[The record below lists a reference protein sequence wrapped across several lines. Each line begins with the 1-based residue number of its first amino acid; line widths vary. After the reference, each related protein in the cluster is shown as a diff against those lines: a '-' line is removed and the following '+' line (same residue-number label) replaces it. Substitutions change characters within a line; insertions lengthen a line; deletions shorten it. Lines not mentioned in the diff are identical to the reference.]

1 VVNIV
6 NNDAQ
11 IKQYF
16 ENAQG
21 IQRKLTPLTAKE
33 NYFKSLQNMQLGLGY
48 SLEGETGFQQIG
60 QFGRFYG
67 LASYSYLNTSTGK
80 NQQDLLAFNGWMWK
94 LVEYGFIITRV
105 SGNTSWGWKHYYS
118 TSAGQ
123 FRFEIIQGGAV
134 VFSQNLGSGLEELPY
149 NIDNLIVAINASGI
163 FTAAYTTTPS
173 AISNA
178 NQTVI
183 GPNPIISVDSSR
195 LNANVGDYLTFYNY
209 YNSFNPGVFLNRN
222 SLSQALVTAKTSST
236 ISLQYPGYIQLVNN
250 QGLGLASIPAAN
262 IPLQEVAADTN
273 NTKTIPFHSWTKV
286 ISALDFTPTTAWT
299 GIVALGTDIYA
310 TAYDDDVYKQFNL
323 GGEFGKFGFGFQ
335 TRNWNGIDILSSNVY
350 ACLENGDIY
359 RQLNGAGAWAP
370 LNQTSRAW
378 RALGAQGADMY
389 ACVTNGDIYQ
399 QFGGA
404 GNFIALGQTSRNWA
418 GLTQLGDFLYASV
431 NNGDIYKAYRKINP
445 LAALN
450 QTLRDWYGMTV
461 NGNNVY
467 AADNGGDIYMQ
478 TNGTGN
484 FNALSQTSR
493 NWSGMATLSG
503 NVYAADN
510 GGDIYMQT
518 NGTGNFNALSQ
529 TSRNWQ
535 CMGAFDGQVYASGD
549 NLPIYVQKN
558 GTGNFITTGSTSQTF
573 YGITGYSKRT
583 YENYIYAA
591 SNTDIFE
598 SRIVAK
604 LNETSRGWYGITS
617 LGNDI
622 YVSVANGDIYKQT
635 GGVGSFVGLG
645 QTARNYRHMGTFNN
659 NVYVAA
665 RTPDN
670 QVYVQVN
677 GVGNFNTLGLG
688 SGDYFG
694 ICGHTG
700 ANPGIYV
707 TVIGGDILKQ
717 NNGVGAFNGLSQTSR
732 SWTGIASLGNDVY
745 ACTDGADIY
754 KQTNG
759 TGNFVALGQTSRAW
773 RSLFAYD
780 GDMYATTETDGVTYG
795 QGNLYRQIGGTGNF
809 ISCDQVP
816 RAYRGLHVPSNGD
829 LYVCEAGGDIYRGFK
844 PFGFTALNQPTR
856 VYTGMTTIG
865 KDVYVTAP
873 GNQVYRRIGGMGN
886 FIAHVIDGRNST
898 GLTALGNKLYAAA
911 QSGNDIF
918 ASLQPEEFAPL
929 SQTTR
934 AWRGMTTQG
943 SDVYACVYNG
953 DVYKQTNGSGNFTAI
968 GQTTRNWTDI
978 TAQGSDLYGCAD
990 NQDIYKIPAAGNLLE
1005 SVTSAATQSMPFG
1018 NWFIENDS
1026 NSGAINVSNIN
1037 TANAQQA
1044 FYVVAPSSFSREHEG
1059 YPYKYDG
1066 RFVSRAGLPRPTIQS
1081 ISNTGSSTLTNTYYD
1096 YIVVAR
1102 YRDARGIIVESRA
1115 SEPFRINRGSI
1126 FTSATSDIT
1135 VNSIRF
1141 SSGFNVAGAKI
1152 TGANVALSGAI
1163 NVALGHLL
1171 KVGDPVFFRVQGYQ
1185 RGATASATI
1194 ISATNTTLTLGFFNN
1209 CSANDSLIVNDY
1221 ISYGL
1226 TFRAFRTKTNGVN
1239 FFFAGEAPNNP
1250 LFSIC
1255 IIPTENLQTIATADN
1270 NLGYQY
1276 EEPIF
1281 GEEPDAPPRAKVI
1294 TVHDGRL
1301 VLGQGQTEPNSIY
1314 WSRTGGAP
1322 SSNLESFPALNTAVI
1337 PSTQKGGITALIS
1350 DKPGSLIVGKPTG
1363 IYVVEGDLGNRNFGV
1378 EIRNEGDWGLE
1389 SQSSVSK
1396 VNGIILGV
1404 CQLGITALQDGKLST
1419 GLTLPINPLI
1429 ENDPTWNPSL
1439 AIATNDVSNKEY
1451 HVYIPYLNTNF
1462 GSGNREELDK
1472 FVHLGLD
1479 YINGDIWL
1487 DKKYPRGMQ
1496 PSGGL
1501 AVYNNDRYHLSSG
1514 GAPGTTGGR
1523 CFRQL
1528 KGTSLVSD
1536 HYQFHGQPIPYIVE
1550 TYPMH
1555 NGDPSFDKLWIEM
1568 KLWNLFLSVDNDLAR
1583 FVPFTWTIKTFLG
1596 FNNSVAITDT
1606 TETFSTVNDYEKMIS
1621 FFQQPESRAL
1631 TLQLTCQTIKEC
1643 PRLTGFEIIFKDLSE
1658 LGRFYK

>member
-94 LVEYGFIITRV
+94 LVEYGFTITRV

-236 ISLQYPGYIQLVNN
+236 ISLQYPGYIQLKNN
-250 QGLGLASIPAAN
+250 QGLGLASAPAAN
-262 IPLQEVAADTN
+262 IPLQEVAANTN

-286 ISALDFTPTTAWT
+286 ISALDSIPSIAWT

-310 TAYDDDVYKQFNL
+310 TAYDDDIYEQVNL
-323 GGEFGKFGFGFQ
+323 NGEFSKLKVLNQ
-335 TRNWNGIDILSSNVY
+335 SNWNGIDILGSNIY
-350 ACLENGDIY
+350 ACIENGDIY
-359 RQLNGAGAWAP
+359 RQLNGSGAFTA

-445 LAALN
+445 LAPLN
-450 QTLRDWYGMTV
+450 QTLRNWMGMTV
-461 NGNNVY
+461 RGSDVY
-467 AADNGGDIYMQ
+467 AATNGGDIYMQ

-493 NWSGMATLSG
+493 AWRGMTSRG
-503 NVYAADN
+503 NNVYATTD

-529 TSRNWQ
+529 TSRTWLNM
-535 CMGAFDGQVYASGD
+535 CTFDGDVYAVTFGES
-549 NLPIYVQKN
+549 IYVQKD
-558 GTGNFITTGSTSQTF
+558 GTGNFITTGADNRQ
-573 YGITGYSKRT
+573 YRGITSLSRKT
-583 YENYIYAA
+583 YENYLYVSGNNDIY
-591 SNTDIFE
+591 E
-598 SRIVAK
+598 SRRIVR
-604 LNETSRGWYGITS
+604 LNQTFRSWYGITS
-617 LGNDI
+617 WYDNI
-622 YVSVANGDIYKQT
+622 YASVVSGDIYKQT
-635 GGVGSFVGLG
+635 GGAGSFVALG
-645 QTARNYRHMGTFNN
+645 QTARSYRHMTTFNN
-659 NVYVAA
+659 HVYVTA
-665 RTPDN
+665 RSPDS
-670 QVYVQVN
+670 QVYQQLN
-677 GVGNFNTLGLG
+677 GVGNFISLGLTNRE
-688 SGDYFG
+688 YQA
-694 ICGHTG
+694 ICGHSG
-700 ANPGIYV
+700 ANPGLYV
-707 TVIGGDILKQ
+707 TVINGDIYKQ
-717 NNGVGAFNGLSQTSR
+717 DNGVGAFNALGQTSR
-732 SWTGIASLGNDVY
+732 VWAGIASFGNDVY
-745 ACTDGADIY
+745 ACVEGGDIY

-759 TGNFVALGQTSRAW
+759 TGNFVALGQATRNW
-773 RSLFAYD
+773 VSLFAYD
-780 GDMYATTETDGVTYG
+780 GDMYATTYGVD
-795 QGNLYRQIGGTGNF
+795 GNLYRQVGGTGNF

-816 RAYRGLHVPSNGD
+816 RDYLGLHVPSNGD
-829 LYVCEAGGDIYRGFK
+829 LYVCENNKDIHRGFK
-844 PFGFTALNQPTR
+844 PFHFTALNETAR
-856 VYTGMTTIG
+856 NYWGMATIG
-865 KDVYVTAP
+865 KDVYVVVPSGT
-873 GNQVYRRIGGMGN
+873 VYRRIGGMGN
-886 FIAHVIDGRNST
+886 FVAHVDGQNSSNM
-898 GLTALGNKLYAAA
+898 TALNNKLYVAG
-911 QSGNDIF
+911 SSNNDIF
-918 ASLQPEEFAPL
+918 ASLQPEEFTPL
-929 SQTTR
+929 SQATR

-943 SDVYACVYNG
+943 NDVYACAYND
-953 DVYKQTNGSGNFTAI
+953 DVYKQTNGSGTFAAL

-978 TAQGSDLYGCAD
+978 TAQGSNLYGCTD

-1018 NWFIENDS
+1018 NWFIDNDL
-1026 NSGAINVSNIN
+1026 NSETSPPSNIN
-1037 TANAQQA
+1037 VANAQQA
-1044 FYVVAPSSFSREHEG
+1044 FYVVTPSATNREHEG
-1059 YPYKYDG
+1059 YPNRYDG
-1066 RFVSRAGLPRPTIQS
+1066 RFISRAGLPRPTIQS

-1102 YRDARGIIVESRA
+1102 YKDARGVIIESRA

-1126 FTSATSDIT
+1126 FTSAPSNIT
-1135 VNSIRF
+1135 VNSIKF
-1141 SSGFNVAGAKI
+1141 SSGFNVGGVKI
-1152 TGANVALSGAI
+1152 VGPNVALTGAI
-1163 NVALGHLL
+1163 NVALGHPFQ
-1171 KVGDPVFFRVQGYQ
+1171 VNDIVFFQVQGYQ

-1194 ISATNTTLTLGFFNN
+1194 LSLTNTTLTLGNFQN

-1250 LFSIC
+1250 YPFTC

-1281 GEEPDAPPRAKVI
+1281 GEEPDAPPRGKVI

-1314 WSRTGGAP
+1314 WSKTGGAP

-1439 AIATNDVSNKEY
+1439 AIAINDVSNKEY

-1514 GAPGTTGGR
+1514 NITTDYMGR

-1621 FFQQPESRAL
+1621 FFQQPEARAL